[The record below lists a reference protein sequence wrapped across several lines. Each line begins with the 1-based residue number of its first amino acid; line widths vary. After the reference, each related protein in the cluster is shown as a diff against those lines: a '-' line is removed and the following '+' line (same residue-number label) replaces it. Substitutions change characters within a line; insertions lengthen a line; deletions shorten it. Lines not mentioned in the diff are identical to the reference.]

1 VTERLLTARQVADQL
16 GLSVETVLRWARQ
29 GRIPAVYLS
38 NRAIRFRQDD
48 VDAYVEQVSSRR
60 PRASLP

>member
-1 VTERLLTARQVADQL
+1 MNGRLLTAREVAGQL

-38 NRAIRFRQDD
+38 NRAIRFQEAD
-48 VDAYVEQVSSRR
+48 VDAFIASRTFEPLR
-60 PRASLP
+60 DAGV

>member
-1 VTERLLTARQVADQL
+1 VSGPLLTARDVADQL

-38 NRAIRFRQDD
+38 NRAVRFHQGD
-48 VDAYVEQVSSRR
+48 VDAYVEQVSTRR